1 MEIIQNRLLG
11 RSLLGKWPMER
22 CGSPMDNKDNSF
34 LNGER
39 ILIEWILRLLRSD
52 FQWLGRILL
61 KGLSFAW
68 RHHPGPK
75 ESSSKE
81 AIAFPSGPYAAKRP
95 QQMGDLML
103 WVPRRLESFIIDDLT
118 GGFGYSHVSVD
129 TGEVDLPT
137 GKPVM
142 AEVTVGQTV
151 ERKFQ
156 DEYAGR
162 PYARIPL
169 SKTGIDAEAFVACV
183 KSRLGE
189 KYGDLEALTLGEI
202 DDPAKQ
208 VCSSLASEC
217 LTETVQREIAKAR
230 LLRLLHGASVSVHSP
245 PNAVKTKI
253 FISPN
258 GFAQYYGAPKG
269 KELGGADSLVEPHP
283 LDTSLNGVVSKHGW
297 KAVLILVIAA
307 ALTAGTFLLII
318 KSRRLK
324 KI

>member
-1 MEIIQNRLLG
+1 MVQN
-11 RSLLGKWPMER
+11 
-22 CGSPMDNKDNSF
+22 DNSS
-34 LNGER
+34 LKLER
-39 ILIEWILRLLRSD
+39 KLIEWIQRLVRSD
-52 FQWLGRILL
+52 FKWLGRILL
-61 KGLSFAW
+61 KGLRFAW

-75 ESSSKE
+75 ESSPKE
-81 AIAFPSGPYAAKRP
+81 ATAYPSGPYAAKRT
-95 QQMGDLML
+95 QQMGDLLL

-156 DEYAGR
+156 DEYASR

-189 KYGDLEALTLGEI
+189 KYSDLEALTLGEI

-217 LTETVQREIAKAR
+217 LPETVQREIAKAR
-230 LLRLLHGASVSVHSP
+230 RLRLLRGASVSVHSP
-245 PNAVKTKI
+245 SNALKTKE

-269 KELGGADSLVEPHP
+269 NKLGGADSLVEPHP
-283 LDTSLNGVVSKHGW
+283 LDTSLKAVVSKHGW
-297 KAVLILVIAA
+297 KAVLILGIAA
-307 ALTAGTFLLII
+307 ALTVGSLLLII